1 MTIQPTTAGQRGVLG
16 AVAAAAAAGGLAFAL
31 AACSPPPAAGGTATG
46 PARTITAAA
55 TGTVRGTPDTLTITL
70 GVESGGPSARDA
82 MATNATRAAAVIDA
96 LKAAGVPAEELQTA
110 GLNVFPTIDGSGRIT
125 GYRVSNMVTARL
137 HELER
142 AGAVIDAAAGQ
153 AGNDIRIQGMA
164 FSIEDTGALMSRA
177 RRDAVEAAR
186 TEARELGR
194 GAQVRV
200 GDVRTV
206 TEHRRT
212 VPGPMPFAYQAGDA
226 LVTTPIEPGSQ
237 QVQVEVT
244 VVFDVAGR

>member
-1 MTIQPTTAGQRGVLG
+1 MSIRPTTAGERGVLARVT
-16 AVAAAAAAGGLAFAL
+16 AVTAAGLALVL
-31 AACSPPPAAGGTATG
+31 AACSPQPAAGDSATG
-46 PARTITAAA
+46 SARTITATA

-70 GVESGGPSARDA
+70 GVESGGPSARAA
-82 MATNATRAAAVIDA
+82 MATNATRTAAVIDA

-110 GLNVFPTIDGSGRIT
+110 SLNVFPTIDTSGRIT

-186 TEARELGR
+186 AEARELGR
-194 GAQVRV
+194 GANVRV
-200 GDVRTV
+200 GDVRKV
-206 TEHRRT
+206 TEHSRT
-212 VPGPMPFAYQAGDA
+212 APGPMPFAYQVGDA
-226 LVTTPIEPGSQ
+226 SATTPIEPGSQ